1 MAFVAALATALSVL
15 LMIWAAPAAVSWRL
29 QTVGSGV
36 AGHVREPACGTS
48 VMLSSIIAS
57 LQAGAALEPAL
68 ERAYDSVCAPRVG
81 SGHAHHVRAP
91 TVAGAGHAAGVYAVC
106 DGEGNVDA
114 AQMARLFAACRLPHE
129 RASHCTQV
137 ACGVAVASAVA
148 WNWGARPRAA
158 SKRCAQ
164 AICVPVCKTICARM
178 PSRCPNPRRAC
189 CSRCRRWWCYG
200 RAARR
205 GSVGHAVRL
214 GTGARHAVLGHDLLC
229 GRTAVDA
236 LPACLGRVALWLD
249 SGCGV
254 PRCARRSPPP
264 CIWLGASGL
273 LHVGCASLTGWRAC
287 RLRWRGVAMPCSG
300 DCSRYAPAG
309 SRLRRCCCNCLRRR
323 LLRRRDPS
331 GIGVHWRM
339 LRRSMRAGAGACLRR
354 TAARRVLG

>member
-137 ACGVAVASAVA
+137 ACGVAVALSLIHISEPT
-148 WNWGARPRAA
+148 RP
-158 SKRCAQ
+158 S
-164 AICVPVCKTICARM
+164 T
-178 PSRCPNPRRAC
+178 
-189 CSRCRRWWCYG
+189 
-200 RAARR
+200 
-205 GSVGHAVRL
+205 
-214 GTGARHAVLGHDLLC
+214 
-229 GRTAVDA
+229 
-236 LPACLGRVALWLD
+236 
-249 SGCGV
+249 
-254 PRCARRSPPP
+254 
-264 CIWLGASGL
+264 
-273 LHVGCASLTGWRAC
+273 
-287 RLRWRGVAMPCSG
+287 
-300 DCSRYAPAG
+300 
-309 SRLRRCCCNCLRRR
+309 
-323 LLRRRDPS
+323 
-331 GIGVHWRM
+331 
-339 LRRSMRAGAGACLRR
+339 
-354 TAARRVLG
+354 

>member
-137 ACGVAVASAVA
+137 ACGVAVASAVSLELGCPA
-148 WNWGARPRAA
+148 ARCIEAVRAGYLRA
-158 SKRCAQ
+158 RLQDDLRANAFAMPKS
-164 AICVPVCKTICARM
+164 TARM
-178 PSRCPNPRRAC
+178 
-189 CSRCRRWWCYG
+189 
-200 RAARR
+200 
-205 GSVGHAVRL
+205 
-214 GTGARHAVLGHDLLC
+214 LL
-229 GRTAVDA
+229 A
-236 LPACLGRVALWLD
+236 LPAVVVFLGELLGEDPLGMLFGSAQGLAMLCLGTICYV
-249 SGCGV
+249 G
-254 PRCARRSPPP
+254 
-264 CIWLGASGL
+264 GL
-273 LHVGCASLTGWRAC
+273 LWMHCLLASDG
-287 RLRWRGVAMPCSG
+287 
-300 DCSRYAPAG
+300 
-309 SRLRRCCCNCLRRR
+309 
-323 LLRRRDPS
+323 
-331 GIGVHWRM
+331 
-339 LRRSMRAGAGACLRR
+339 
-354 TAARRVLG
+354 